1 MAGKLKRT
9 VHEKDR
15 QIGINARVAVK
26 KNRVTGKAIRDAV
39 KADPGLEF
47 VDTVSGQTM
56 TVAEAKQA
64 GAITLNVRYNNDR
77 DMEPI
82 PVK

>member
-1 MAGKLKRT
+1 MFSNSKYPVVRVASWHISK
-9 VHEKDR
+9 V
-15 QIGINARVAVK
+15 INA